1 MRFFSLLLFSF
12 IKYIHPC
19 NVLVLSGGGSYGA
32 FSAGVLSNLLENNYT
47 WDVIT
52 GVSAGAI
59 NAAYIA
65 QIPRGDEKNHIPSFR
80 QIWSDLKSSD
90 IYTNEL
96 FFNHLSLFNTS
107 PEKKKLQTIFMDRT
121 LQQPLIISATSLTN
135 GLGQLF
141 SHGDIIDKNIV
152 DLLMS
157 STAIPLIFPPYYYD
171 SDFFVDGGISSNIL
185 LDEGINWCINRNKTS
200 KINVDVIIC
209 SSSEINVDDS
219 FKNPVVSF
227 KQLIT
232 RLFTIIS
239 HQLEYFQLFNVIKR
253 KDVFITVYEQKSPT
267 NISFIDFDQ
276 GSILFDMGYTFSNV
290 KKYNLFINK

>member
-1 MRFFSLLLFSF
+1 
-12 IKYIHPC
+12 
-19 NVLVLSGGGSYGA
+19 
-32 FSAGVLSNLLENNYT
+32 
-47 WDVIT
+47 
-52 GVSAGAI
+52 
-59 NAAYIA
+59 
-65 QIPRGDEKNHIPSFR
+65 
-80 QIWSDLKSSD
+80 
-90 IYTNEL
+90 
-96 FFNHLSLFNTS
+96 
-107 PEKKKLQTIFMDRT
+107 MDRT